1 LQRLFTYELLNDQYK
16 MANLTTHFFGLDL
29 KSPVIIGSAGLSNS
43 VEKIR
48 LLAENGA
55 GAVVL
60 KSVFEE
66 EIYNEYQSEIEK
78 QSVAHHNLEHLDY
91 FDYEIKN
98 DRVKKYLELIQGVK
112 SAGIDIPL
120 VASIN
125 CTSGSDWVFFAKKLE
140 EAGADALELN
150 LFVLPSDFDRSADQ
164 IHDYYF
170 KTINKVIEA
179 SNIPVSIKLSPYFSD
194 LARMIKELSETKLVG
209 ITLFNR
215 FYNVDI
221 DIDNKELV
229 PAKILSHPFEYL
241 QSLRWIGIMS
251 GRVKCDLAA
260 STGVHDYETAIKLIM
275 AGASA
280 VQVVS
285 GIYKHGYDFVKEL
298 VVGIAKWM
306 DENNIESI
314 PQLIGSANTEGIKNP
329 EMYERV
335 QFMKY
340 FGEFDKAID

>member
-1 LQRLFTYELLNDQYK
+1 
-16 MANLTTHFFGLDL
+16 MANLTTRFFGLDL
-29 KSPVIIGSAGLSNS
+29 KTPVIIGSSGLSNT
-43 VEKIR
+43 VEKIK

-66 EIYNEYQSEIEK
+66 EIYNEYQSE
-78 QSVAHHNLEHLDY
+78 VAQHAVDHHNQEYLDY
-91 FDYEIKN
+91 LDYEIKN
-98 DRVKKYLELIQGVK
+98 DRVKKTLELIKDVKNAGVE
-112 SAGIDIPL
+112 IPI

-125 CTSGSDWVFFAKKLE
+125 CHSGSEWVFFARKLA

-150 LFVLPSDFDRSADQ
+150 LFLLPSDPFRTAQ
-164 IHDYYF
+164 EVHQYYF
-170 KTINKVIEA
+170 SIIEKVLEV
-179 SNIPVSIKLSPYFSD
+179 STIPVSVKLSPYFSD
-194 LARMIKELSETKLVG
+194 LARMIRELSETKLSG

-221 DIDNKELV
+221 DLENKELV
-229 PAKILSHPFEYL
+229 PAKILSYPFEYL

-251 GRVKCDLAA
+251 GRVECDLAA
-260 STGVHDYETAIKLIM
+260 STGVHDYQTALKMIM

-285 GIYKHGYDFVKEL
+285 GVYKHGYGFVKEL
-298 VVGIAKWM
+298 VTGIASWM
-306 DENNIESI
+306 DEHQVADVPS
-314 PQLIGSANTEGIKNP
+314 LIGTANTFNAKNP
-329 EMYERV
+329 AQYERI

-340 FGEFDKAID
+340 FGEFEQNVD

>member
-1 LQRLFTYELLNDQYK
+1 
-16 MANLTTHFFGLDL
+16 MANLTTRFFGLDL
-29 KSPVIIGSAGLSNS
+29 KTPIIIGSSGLSNS
-43 VEKIR
+43 VDKIR

-66 EIYNEYQSEIEK
+66 EIYNEYQLEIDK
-78 QSVAHHNLEHLDY
+78 QAIAHHNQEHLDY

-98 DRVKKYLELIQGVK
+98 DKVKQYLELIQGVK
-112 SAGIDIPL
+112 KVGIDIPL

-125 CTSGSDWVFFAKKLE
+125 CTSGSDWVFFAKKL
-140 EAGADALELN
+140 ADSGADAIELN
-150 LFVLPSDFDRSADQ
+150 LFLLPSDIERTADQ
-164 IHDYYF
+164 VHQYYF
-170 KTINKVIEA
+170 STINKVIEA
-179 SNIPVSIKLSPYFSD
+179 TNVPVTIKLSPYFSD
-194 LARMIKELSETKLVG
+194 LALMIKELSETKLAG

-221 DIDNKELV
+221 DIENKELV

-251 GRVKCDLAA
+251 GRVQCDLAA
-260 STGVHDYETAIKLIM
+260 STGIHDYETAIKMMM

-280 VQVVS
+280 VQIVS
-285 GIYKHGYDFVKEL
+285 GVYKHGYEFVKEMVIGL
-298 VVGIAKWM
+298 AKWM
-306 DENNIESI
+306 DENNVKSI
-314 PQLIGSANTEGIKNP
+314 PELIGTANSFNARNP
-329 EMYERV
+329 ALFERV

-340 FGEFDKAID
+340 FGEYDKNID

>member
-1 LQRLFTYELLNDQYK
+1 
-16 MANLTTHFFGLDL
+16 MANLTTRFFGLDL
-29 KSPVIIGSAGLSNS
+29 KTPIIIGSAGLSNS
-43 VEKIR
+43 VEKIK

-60 KSVFEE
+60 KSIFEE
-66 EIYNEYQSEIEK
+66 EIYNEYQAEFEK
-78 QSVAHHNLEHLDY
+78 QAVGHHNLEHLDY
-91 FDYEIKN
+91 LDYEIKN
-98 DRVKKYLELIQGVK
+98 DKVKQYLELIQGVK
-112 SAGIDIPL
+112 KAGIDIPL

-125 CTSGSDWVFFAKKLE
+125 CSSGSDWVFFAKKLAE
-140 EAGADALELN
+140 SGADALELN
-150 LFVLPSDFDRSADQ
+150 LFVLPSDMERSAQDV
-164 IHDYYF
+164 HDYYF
-170 KTINKVIEA
+170 TTINKVLD
-179 SNIPVSIKLSPYFSD
+179 STTLPVSVKISPYFSD
-194 LARMIKELSETKLVG
+194 LARMIKELSETRLSG

-251 GRVKCDLAA
+251 GRVECDLAA
-260 STGVHDYETAIKLIM
+260 STGIHDYETMIKMLM

-285 GIYKHGYDFVKEL
+285 GIYKHGYEFVKEL
-298 VVGIAKWM
+298 VVDLAKWM
-306 DENNIESI
+306 DENKVSTI
-314 PQLIGSANTEGIKNP
+314 PELIGAANSFSAKNP
-329 EMYERV
+329 ALFERV

-340 FGEFDKAID
+340 FGEYDKTVD

>member
-1 LQRLFTYELLNDQYK
+1 
-16 MANLTTHFFGLDL
+16 MANLTTRFFGLDL
-29 KSPVIIGSAGLSNS
+29 KTPVIIGSAGLSNS
-43 VEKIR
+43 VEKIK

-66 EIYNEYQSEIEK
+66 EIYNEFQSEFEK
-78 QSVAHHNLEHLDY
+78 QAVGHHNLEHLDY

-98 DRVKKYLELIQGVK
+98 DKVKQYLELIQGVK
-112 SAGIDIPL
+112 DEGIEIPI

-125 CTSGSDWVFFAKKLE
+125 CTSGSDWVFFAKKLA

-150 LFVLPSDFDRSADQ
+150 LFVLPSDIERSAEQ
-164 IHDYYF
+164 VKNYYF
-170 KTINKVIEA
+170 STINKVLEA
-179 SNIPVSIKLSPYFSD
+179 ASIPVTVKLSPYFSD
-194 LARMIKELSETKLVG
+194 LAGMIKSLSETKLSG

-221 DIDNKELV
+221 DLENRELV

-251 GRVKCDLAA
+251 GRVECDLAS
-260 STGVHDYETAIKLIM
+260 STGIHDYETAIKMIM

-285 GIYKHGYDFVKEL
+285 GIYKHGYEFVKDL
-298 VVGIAKWM
+298 VVGIAGWM
-306 DENNIESI
+306 DENSI
-314 PQLIGSANTEGIKNP
+314 DTIPELIGLANSQKVKNP
-329 EMYERV
+329 ALYERV

-340 FGEFDKAID
+340 FGEFEKDIS

>member
-1 LQRLFTYELLNDQYK
+1 

-150 LFVLPSDFDRSADQ
+150 LFVLPAQ
-164 IHDYYF
+164 
-170 KTINKVIEA
+170 
-179 SNIPVSIKLSPYFSD
+179 
-194 LARMIKELSETKLVG
+194 
-209 ITLFNR
+209 
-215 FYNVDI
+215 
-221 DIDNKELV
+221 
-229 PAKILSHPFEYL
+229 
-241 QSLRWIGIMS
+241 
-251 GRVKCDLAA
+251 
-260 STGVHDYETAIKLIM
+260 
-275 AGASA
+275 
-280 VQVVS
+280 
-285 GIYKHGYDFVKEL
+285 
-298 VVGIAKWM
+298 
-306 DENNIESI
+306 
-314 PQLIGSANTEGIKNP
+314 
-329 EMYERV
+329 
-335 QFMKY
+335 
-340 FGEFDKAID
+340 

>member
-1 LQRLFTYELLNDQYK
+1 
-16 MANLTTHFFGLDL
+16 MANLTTRFFGLDL
-29 KSPVIIGSAGLSNS
+29 KTPIIIGSSGLSNS

-48 LLAENGA
+48 QLAENGA

-60 KSVFEE
+60 KSIFEE
-66 EIYNEYQSEIEK
+66 EIYNEYQLEIDK
-78 QSVAHHNLEHLDY
+78 QAIAHHNQEHLDY

-98 DRVKKYLELIQGVK
+98 DKVKQYLELIQGVK
-112 SAGIDIPL
+112 KAGTDIPL

-125 CTSGSDWVFFAKKLE
+125 CTSGSDWVFFAKKLAD
-140 EAGADALELN
+140 AGADAIELN
-150 LFVLPSDFDRSADQ
+150 LFLLPSDIERTADQ
-164 IHDYYF
+164 VHNYYF
-170 KTINKVIEA
+170 NTINKVIEA
-179 SNIPVSIKLSPYFSD
+179 TNIPVSIKLSPYFSD
-194 LARMIKELSETKLVG
+194 LALMIKELSETRLAG

-221 DIDNKELV
+221 DIENKELV

-251 GRVKCDLAA
+251 GRVQCDLAA
-260 STGVHDYETAIKLIM
+260 STGVHDYETVLKMMM

-285 GIYKHGYDFVKEL
+285 GVYKHGYEFIKEM
-298 VVGIAKWM
+298 VVGLAKWM
-306 DENNIESI
+306 DDNNIKGI
-314 PQLIGSANTEGIKNP
+314 PELIGTANSFNARNP
-329 EMYERV
+329 ALFERV

-340 FGEFDKAID
+340 FGEYDKTID